1 MVEKIENVD
10 VVELGVASV
19 ETKGRGI
26 GLEDL
31 PQGQPVTGIL
41 DD

>member
-1 MVEKIENVD
+1 MVEQIEND

-19 ETKGRGI
+19 ETKGLGTDIR
-26 GLEDL
+26 DL
-31 PQGQPVTGIL
+31 PQGQPVPGIL

>member
-1 MVEKIENVD
+1 MVEKIENDD

-19 ETKGRGI
+19 ETKGHGSDI
-26 GLEDL
+26 KDF
-31 PQGQPVTGIL
+31 PQGQPSPGIL